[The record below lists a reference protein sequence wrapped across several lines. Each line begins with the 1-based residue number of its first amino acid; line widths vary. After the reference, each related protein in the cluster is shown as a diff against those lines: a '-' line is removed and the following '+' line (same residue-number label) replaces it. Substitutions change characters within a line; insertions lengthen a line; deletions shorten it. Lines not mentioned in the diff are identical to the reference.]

1 MEKSSVLIADD
12 DTNIREMYAIAFTQ
26 AGITVIQATN
36 GQECVELALK
46 HHPGAILVDIMMPVL
61 NGHEA
66 IAKIRLDPW
75 GKKANV
81 VYLTNMSDA
90 ENVFH
95 AVEHGTDAYIV
106 KANTSV
112 KEVVNKVRL
121 AMQTR

>member
-1 MEKSSVLIADD
+1 MTKPSILIADD
-12 DTNIREMYAIAFTQ
+12 DTNIREMYSIAFTQ
-26 AGITVIQATN
+26 AGITVIQAAN
-36 GQECVELALK
+36 GQECVDLALK
-46 HHPGAILVDIMMPVL
+46 HHPEAILVDIMMPIL

-66 IAKIRLDPW
+66 IAKIRLDSW
-75 GKKANV
+75 GAKANV

-95 AVEHGTDAYIV
+95 AVEHGTDSYIV